1 MDQFCFFSKKY
12 FVNFIKNIIKP
23 RDIIEMADLLSKK
36 LQSEIASPTASERRE
51 KLKKKLI

>member
-23 RDIIEMADLLSKK
+23 KNIIEMAAFIGVTKFK
-36 LQSEIASPTASERRE
+36 
-51 KLKKKLI
+51 